1 MRVGSE
7 NGLYI
12 MGSILSCFAGVF
24 VMLRHMIMGSDLTVS
39 LVHFVFSLIA
49 VLCHIEGE

>member
-1 MRVGSE
+1 MKMDHTLWGPFCPASLV
-7 NGLYI
+7 Y
-12 MGSILSCFAGVF
+12 